1 MPLMR
6 HVLTVIAAPASSAA
20 DSPGLN
26 EPLVAALRAALAEAG
41 AAAGEPD
48 WLAPG
53 TACDLP
59 FDAPGREAAGTAEA
73 AVRARLTTA
82 PVDLAVQPA
91 AARRRRLLVADMEST
106 IIGQEMVDEL
116 AEAANLGPQIAEITA
131 RSMAGELDFA
141 ASLRERV
148 RLLAGQPAEILERVA
163 ERITLNPGART
174 LVRTMRANGAYTA
187 LVSGG
192 FDCFAGTVRDACG
205 FHEARANRLLI
216 GDGRLAGAVA
226 EPILDR
232 AAKRAAVEELT
243 VRRGLAPQ
251 DSCAVG
257 DGANDIEMIRAAG
270 LGVAY
275 RGKAVLRAAAAVAI
289 DHGDLT
295 ALLYLQGYR
304 RAEFLD

>member
-1 MPLMR
+1 MR

-53 TACDLP
+53 TACDLA
-59 FDAPGREAAGTAEA
+59 FDAPGRAAARTAEA

-82 PVDLAVQPA
+82 PVDLAVQAA

-116 AEAANLGPQIAEITA
+116 AEAASLGPQIAEITA

-192 FDCFAGTVRDACG
+192 FDCFAATVRDACG

-216 GDGRLAGAVA
+216 GAGRLAGAVA

-275 RGKAVLRAAAAVAI
+275 RGKAVLRAAAAVAV

>member
-1 MPLMR
+1 MR

-53 TACDLP
+53 TACDLA
-59 FDAPGREAAGTAEA
+59 FDAPGRAAARTAEA

-82 PVDLAVQPA
+82 PVDLAVQAA

-116 AEAANLGPQIAEITA
+116 AEAASLGPQIAEITA

-192 FDCFAGTVRDACG
+192 FDCFAATVRDACG

-216 GDGRLAGAVA
+216 GAGRLAGAVA